1 MQFHAKWIYHQTGEP
16 AGPDAKY
23 GNPSPYFRKAFTLC
37 KPLIK
42 ASLTVSAL
50 GVFKVYVNG
59 QATADDYLSPGWVDY
74 SKKLPYI
81 TYDMTD
87 KMTDKNAVGI
97 VLGDGWAVGHL
108 GSTSTFKRNGY
119 NDRIELMA
127 ELFLEY
133 ADGTSEKIETDH
145 TWKAHDGAIRRSDLY
160 MGEWIDDR
168 LSVEG
173 FSRYSFDDSD
183 WDEAKETE
191 FRFSR
196 NLYLK
201 KSDLPLTVVKHRFIP
216 TLLKEENN
224 CFLYHFGQNIA
235 GAVRCRING
244 DRGTKLTFRYGE
256 MLEHGKLYTKN
267 LRKAEATDV
276 YILSGRK
283 DEWFRP
289 LFTYHGFEYMEVTVE
304 GHAELDDIAGESM
317 YTDLETTGD
326 FSCSDEVVSKVF
338 QNALW
343 GQRDNFIS
351 VPTDCPQ
358 RDERLGWTGDAQV
371 FCQSA
376 MYNMD
381 CRAFYK
387 KYLADIRDAQLGNG
401 AVPAV
406 APLPYVGYRSYTGR
420 DAAAG
425 WSEAIMIIPY
435 VHYKMYGDISVIR
448 DNLPAAERLFEYYEN
463 ETGGTLRD
471 GDDMYGDWLSVTETT
486 DKGLVA
492 NLYYAYAAFL
502 LAEMCSLLNDPKE
515 NVYRA
520 AYERIR
526 ADFRSRYLCSDG
538 RLSSDTQSAYVMA
551 YRFGLITADEA
562 KDNLVRTVM
571 RANCHLTTGF
581 LGVKYLLPV
590 LCDLGRSDLAYT
602 VLTNRTYPGW
612 GYSVVNGAT
621 TIWERWDS
629 YTQEN
634 GINNTSMN
642 SFNHYSLG
650 SCAEWMY
657 EYCLGLRPNVKN
669 GGLKSITLMPYF
681 DLSGKITRANGSYKC
696 AFGKISLSWCRDEN
710 LFHYYAFVPQK
721 IKTNFAF
728 PGMETVKA
736 ENDGETAHF
745 ILKSAEWPE
754 L

>member
-1 MQFHAKWIYHQTGEP
+1 MRFHAKWIYYQTGEYKDL
-16 AGPDAKY
+16 DAKY
-23 GNPSPYFRKAFTLC
+23 GNPSPYFRKTFSVC
-37 KPLIK
+37 KPVKK
-42 ASLTVSAL
+42 ATLTVSAL

-59 QATADDYLSPGWVDY
+59 KEAADDYLSPGWVDY

-81 TYDMTD
+81 TYDVTD
-87 KMTDKNAVGI
+87 KLTDLNAVGI
-97 VLGDGWAVGHL
+97 VLGDGWAVGHV
-108 GSTSTFKRNGY
+108 GSTSTFKRNCY

-127 ELFLEY
+127 ELLLEY
-133 ADGTSEKIETDH
+133 SDGTAERIETDR
-145 TWKAHDGAIRRSDLY
+145 TWKAHDGAIRRSDIY
-160 MGEWIDDR
+160 MGEYIDAR
-168 LSVEG
+168 LSVG
-173 FSRYSFDDSD
+173 DFSLYSFDDFG

-196 NLYLK
+196 NLYLQ
-201 KSDLPLTVVKHRFIP
+201 KSEIPLTVVKHRFEP
-216 TLLKEENN
+216 MLVKSENGS
-224 CFLYHFGQNIA
+224 FLYHFGQNIA
-235 GAVRCRING
+235 GAVRCRITG
-244 DRGTKLTFRYGE
+244 ERGTKLIFRYGE
-256 MLEHGKLYTKN
+256 MLENGKLYTKN
-267 LRKAEATDV
+267 LRKAEATDT
-276 YILSGRK
+276 YILSGNK
-283 DEWFRP
+283 DEIFRP

-304 GHAELDDIAGESM
+304 GKAEISDIVGESM
-317 YTDLETTGD
+317 YTDIETTGD

-338 QNALW
+338 RNALW

-358 RDERLGWTGDAQV
+358 RDERLGWTGDAEV

-435 VHYKMYGDISVIR
+435 VHYKMYGDLSVLR
-448 DNLPAAERLFEYYEN
+448 DNLPAAERLFDYYEN

-471 GDDMYGDWLSVTETT
+471 GDDMYGDWLSVGEET

-492 NLYYAYAAFL
+492 NIYYAYAAFL
-502 LAEMCSLLNDPKE
+502 IAEMCSILGDRKE
-515 NVYRA
+515 SYYRTV
-520 AYERIR
+520 YERIR
-526 ADFRSRYLCSDG
+526 ADFRSRYLCQDG
-538 RLSSDTQSAYVMA
+538 RLLSDTQSAYVMS
-551 YRFGLITADEA
+551 YRFGLITAEET
-562 KDNLVRTVM
+562 KDNLVRTVT
-571 RANCHLTTGF
+571 RADCHLTTGF

-602 VLTNRTYPGW
+602 VMTGRTYPGW

-621 TIWERWDS
+621 TIWERWNS
-629 YTQEN
+629 YTKEN

-657 EYCLGLRPNVKN
+657 EYCLGLRPDVNI
-669 GGLKSITLMPYF
+669 GGLKNIALMPYF
-681 DLSGKITRANGSYKC
+681 DLSGKITWAKGSYKC
-696 AFGKISLSWCRDEN
+696 DFGEIRLSWNREGD
-710 LFHYYAFVPQK
+710 LFHYYAFVPPE
-721 IKTNFAF
+721 INVSFSF
-728 PGMETVKA
+728 PGIETVKA
-736 ENDGETAHF
+736 ENDGKTAHF
-745 ILKSAEWPE
+745 VLKRAE
-754 L
+754 